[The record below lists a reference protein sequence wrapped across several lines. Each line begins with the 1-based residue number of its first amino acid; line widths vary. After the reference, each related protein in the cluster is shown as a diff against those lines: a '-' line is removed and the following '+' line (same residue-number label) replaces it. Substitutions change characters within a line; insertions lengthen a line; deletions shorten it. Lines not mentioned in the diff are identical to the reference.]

1 MIFCGGF
8 LEMKAS
14 DYIASFFGLHGV
26 DTVFMVTGGGAMHLN
41 DSFAKSPDF
50 SCYYFHH
57 EQAAAMA
64 AEGYA
69 RVTGRPCVLNVTS
82 GPGALNSLTGIFGAY
97 TDSVPVFVVS
107 GQVKTE
113 TLVRNCSQGNLR
125 QLGDQEAQIFDVA
138 KPLTKWIGQ
147 PATADE
153 LPDLLKRMYCEAV
166 QGRPGPA
173 WLDVPVDIQAQ
184 PVVQPLGS
192 APLAGKPASDIQLK
206 QHHEK
211 VASEIVEAILGARRP
226 VIVAGTGIRI
236 SDTVEELQLL
246 GESLGLPVTTAWT
259 HDIFDNDHALFAGRP
274 GTIGTRAGNF
284 VVQNADLVL
293 VLGSRLN
300 IRQISYNLGSF
311 ASKAKLIWV
320 DIDSAELAKPF
331 PLPDMRVEA
340 DLSVFMPLLVTEA
353 GKAKADNDT
362 EEWIAWCQDVKQRFS
377 PKPADYPVSKDRINA
392 YHFVDRLFSH
402 LGDDDIIVCGNAS
415 ATIVPFQI
423 GKLKKGQRL
432 ISNSGCASMGYDLPA
447 AIGCAI
453 AAPERRVI
461 CLAGD
466 GSVMMNIQDLITIKN
481 HNLNVSIFL
490 LENDGY
496 LSIKQT
502 QKNFF
507 GRESGS
513 SSSSGLMFPN
523 FQYLAKACDIAFH
536 KLDPKGYGDE
546 LEKTLS
552 RSGPHFTE
560 VPLDLHQEFEPRLKS
575 RAEGNRIVT
584 PELDDMYPFLD
595 RELLDHVRSQPPGV

>member
-1 MIFCGGF
+1 MIFCDECT
-8 LEMKAS
+8 EMKAS
-14 DYIASFFGLHGV
+14 DYITSFFSSHGV
-26 DTVFMVTGGGAMHLN
+26 DTAFVVTGGGAMHLN

-97 TDSVPVFVVS
+97 TDSVPVLVVS

-113 TLVRNCSQGNLR
+113 TLVRNCNQSSLR
-125 QLGDQEAQIFDVA
+125 QLGDQEAQIIEVA

-147 PATADE
+147 PATVHE
-153 LPDLLKRMYCEAV
+153 LPDLLKRMYREAV
-166 QGRPGPA
+166 KGRPGPA
-173 WLDVPVDIQAQ
+173 WLDIPVDIQAQ
-184 PVVQPLGS
+184 TVNQPL
-192 APLAGKPASDIQLK
+192 ASTHQTD
-206 QHHEK
+206 
-211 VASEIVEAILGARRP
+211 ASEVNTALTLYHQNAARQIVEAIGEAERP

-236 SDTVEELQLL
+236 SDTVQDLQLL
-246 GESLGLPVTTAWT
+246 AESLSLPVTTAWT
-259 HDIFDNDHALFAGRP
+259 HDIFDNDHPLFAGRP

-311 ASKAKLIWV
+311 ASRAKLIWV
-320 DIDSAELAKPF
+320 DIDPAELAKPF

-340 DLSVFMPLLVTEA
+340 DLSVFLPLLVAEA
-353 GKAKADNDT
+353 GKSKINNDAKGWLT
-362 EEWIAWCQDVKQRFS
+362 WCQGVTQKFS
-377 PKPADYPVSKDRINA
+377 PKSTDYPLSEERINA
-392 YHFVDRLFSH
+392 YHFVDNLFSY
-402 LGDDDIIVCGNAS
+402 LGHDDIIVCGNAS
-415 ATIVPFQI
+415 ATIVPYQI
-423 GKLKKGQRL
+423 GRLKKGQRL

-453 AAPERRVI
+453 AAPERRII

-481 HNLNVSIFL
+481 HNLNISIFL

-502 QKNFF
+502 QNNFF
-507 GRESGS
+507 GRENGS
-513 SSSSGLMFPN
+513 SSSSGLMFPH
-523 FQYLAKACDIAFH
+523 FQYLAKACDVPFN
-536 KLDPKGYGDE
+536 KLDPKTYRDE
-546 LEKTLS
+546 LQKTLS
-552 RSGPHFTE
+552 GSGPHFTE

-575 RAEGNRIVT
+575 RAEGNKIVT

-595 RELLDHVRSQPPGV
+595 KDIIDQVRFQSPGV

>member
-1 MIFCGGF
+1 
-8 LEMKAS
+8 MKAS
-14 DYIASFFGLHGV
+14 DYIASFLSSQGV
-26 DTVFMVTGGGAMHLN
+26 DTAFVVTGGGAMHLN
-41 DSFAKSPDF
+41 DAFAKSPDF

-97 TDSVPVFVVS
+97 TDSVPVLVVS

-113 TLVRNCSQGNLR
+113 TLVRNCNQGNLR
-125 QLGDQEAQIFDVA
+125 QLGDQETQIIEVA
-138 KPLTKWIGQ
+138 RPLTKWIGQ

-166 QGRPGPA
+166 TGRPGPT

-184 PVVQPLGS
+184 PVNK
-192 APLAGKPASDIQLK
+192 PLASTFLEDTSKLDTALGP
-206 QHHEK
+206 HHQDAARQIIK
-211 VASEIVEAILGARRP
+211 AIGAAKRP

-236 SDTVEELQLL
+236 SDTIEDLQLFA
-246 GESLGLPVTTAWT
+246 ESLDLPVTTAWT
-259 HDIFDNDHALFAGRP
+259 HDIFDNDHPLFAGRP

-320 DIDSAELAKPF
+320 DIDPAELAKPF

-340 DLSVFMPLLVTEA
+340 DLSVFLPLLVAEA
-353 GKAKADNDT
+353 NKSKANKDAKKWLT
-362 EEWIAWCQDVKQRFS
+362 WCRGVTQQFS
-377 PKPADYPVSKDRINA
+377 PKSPDYPVSEDRINA
-392 YHFVDRLFSH
+392 YHFVDSLFSFLRH
-402 LGDDDIIVCGNAS
+402 DDIIVCGNAS

-423 GKLKKGQRL
+423 GRLKKGQRL
-432 ISNSGCASMGYDLPA
+432 ISNSGCASMGYDVPA

-481 HNLNVSIFL
+481 HKLNVSIFL

-507 GRESGS
+507 GRENGS
-513 SSSSGLMFPN
+513 SSSSGLLFPN
-523 FQYLAKACDIAFH
+523 FQYLAKACDIAFN
-536 KLDPKGYGDE
+536 KLDPNGYRDE

-552 RSGPHFTE
+552 VPGPHFTE
-560 VPLDLHQEFEPRLKS
+560 VPLDLNQEFEPRLKS
-575 RAEGNRIVT
+575 RAEGNKIVT

-595 RELLDHVRSQPPGV
+595 RDLLDQVRFQSPGD